1 MPHRR
6 LLDELAAN
14 ATLAPVTRVVDGWL
28 AKSAPALPFR
38 RCNAVVP
45 PVGAGSDPA
54 RVDAV
59 IDALEEWY
67 GERGLRVVVQVSFGD
82 GAAEA
87 LDEHLAERGYE
98 VEAPVVV
105 KVGASA
111 DVLARCMAESQP
123 GVDAQVRVG
132 VHEDW
137 ETICGE
143 VHGPDEAA
151 LARTAAF
158 GRMLEPLSVGALVAV
173 GQVDGEPAGVGFGV
187 IERGHLGVFGLCTV
201 ERCRRRGVA
210 TAILG
215 ALVGAAGEGDVPRTY
230 LQVESGNAPARAMF
244 VAAGYVRSHRYH
256 YRVSAP
262 A

>member
-1 MPHRR
+1 VAGEVGARPPVPALQRG
-6 LLDELAAN
+6 A
-14 ATLAPVTRVVDGWL
+14 APV
-28 AKSAPALPFR
+28 A
-38 RCNAVVP
+38 
-45 PVGAGSDPA
+45 AGSDLS

-59 IDALEEWY
+59 VDALEEWY

-82 GAAEA
+82 AAAEA

-111 DVLARCMAESQP
+111 DVLARCLAESQP
-123 GVDAQVRVG
+123 GVDANVRVG
-132 VHEDW
+132 VDEDW

-143 VHGPDEAA
+143 VHGVDEVAR
-151 LARTAAF
+151 ARTEAF
-158 GRMLEPLSVGALVAV
+158 GRMLEPLSVGALIAL
-173 GQVDGEPAGVGFGV
+173 GRVDGEPAGVGFGV
-187 IERGHLGVFGLCTV
+187 VERGHLGVFGLCTLA
-201 ERCRRRGVA
+201 RHRRRGVA

-244 VAAGYVRSHRYH
+244 RWAGYSASHRYH
-256 YRVSAP
+256 YRVSAG